1 MGHEIFFKISE
12 RPQNIFL
19 CSISVILYF
28 KLRGLDYKISKLA
41 IENYYERQDM
51 LNKSDPL
58 SRYKESS
65 GNNKKNIWCSLTLM
79 LGSLP

>member
-1 MGHEIFFKISE
+1 MEVIKYFRHKLMGHEIFFKISD

-65 GNNKKNIWCSLTLM
+65 GNNKKNI
-79 LGSLP
+79 